1 MIIFIILLIL
11 SLVLDFFNKSK
22 HEIDLEIKKKEQI
35 IAQKLPEEERAF
47 ETLIKEYDQETE
59 TVTWGVK
66 NKA

>member
-22 HEIDLEIKKKEQI
+22 HDIDLKIKKKDQI
-35 IAQKLPEEERAF
+35 IAQKLHEEERAF